1 MKMMDF
7 SKDAVPS
14 EQELLDVIGSPHELV
29 IKKSVAID
37 DGIKPFISG
46 PIWYEEM
53 FFIYYFYV
61 ALLITSWRNISFTI
75 RIACGKE

>member
-29 IKKSVAID
+29 IKKSVAI
-37 DGIKPFISG
+37 INEQCKQFISHS
-46 PIWYEEM
+46 P
-53 FFIYYFYV
+53 
-61 ALLITSWRNISFTI
+61 LLFLST
-75 RIACGKE
+75 